1 MGARRTKTN
10 RMRTNQYKPGAV
22 YRRNTQNQITSN
34 KLLDTTTKRKHH
46 RLKLETDA
54 EVYYEPKQPK
64 NQQPEK

>member
-10 RMRTNQYKPGAV
+10 RIRTNQYKLGAV
-22 YRRNTQNQITSN
+22 YRRNTQNQTTPN
-34 KLLDTTTKRKHH
+34 KLPDTATKRKHPH
-46 RLKLETDA
+46 LKLETDA